1 MAAMETLSEA
11 ITRLTE
17 AAYVHDLRADGGQ
30 LLCDRCGTR
39 FDPSRMTI
47 DEIVRFEGA
56 SDPDDQAILY
66 ALGDGKGPLG
76 LYSAPYGHDASTD
89 DIAVFRALPN
99 RRSPAVD
106 VAACI

>member
-30 LLCDRCGTR
+30 LVCDLCGTH
-39 FDPSRMTI
+39 FDPTRMTI
-47 DEIVRFEGA
+47 DEIVRFEGM

-66 ALGDGKGPLG
+66 ALGDGKGALG
-76 LYSAPYGHDASTD
+76 LYSAPYGREASTD

-99 RRSPAVD
+99 RHSRSVELAT
-106 VAACI
+106 CR